1 MSVFPVTSLTLVKKL
16 AAEIPGEDEAAWARF
31 FNLYTP
37 AIRRFVE
44 WNDKTHD
51 PDDVVQDVFVKLV
64 DILRSGKY
72 DPEKARFRSFLA
84 TIIRRQLVSMYRKDC
99 ARGGNGN
106 LPLEDFEG
114 VLSVPS
120 EQGADLDRAW
130 VRAKHEAAV
139 EHVLTK
145 TALSQQSKAVY
156 RAYVLE
162 GRPIDEVA
170 KAFGL
175 TKNNIAKVKFRVENM
190 ISAVFAELTED
201 A

>member
-1 MSVFPVTSLTLVKKL
+1 MSVFPVTSMTLMKKL
-16 AAEIPGEDEAAWARF
+16 AAETPGEYEAAWVRF
-31 FNLYTP
+31 FNLYKP

-51 PDDVVQDVFVKLV
+51 PDDVIQDVFVKLV
-64 DILRSGKY
+64 DILRAGKY
-72 DPEKARFRSFLA
+72 DPEKARFRSLLA

-106 LPLEDFEG
+106 LPLEDFED
-114 VLSVPS
+114 VLSVPA
-120 EQGADLDRAW
+120 EQGDDMDRAW
-130 VRAKHEAAV
+130 ALAKHEAAV

-145 TALSQQSKAVY
+145 TALSQQSKDVY

-170 KAFGL
+170 KTFGL

-190 ISAVFAELTED
+190 ISTVFSELTEES
-201 A
+201 